1 DRVPRRLLRRAR
13 PLRHARLPARPEQV
27 EGLSVEPA
35 EHASGGW
42 RSYLVPPAVGL
53 LAGAPL
59 LAFPADFG
67 PMALAM
73 LVALL
78 AVLALPVAAVV
89 QQVRLARR
97 RASRR
102 LRAAALGAWMGG
114 VVCAPPM
121 PSAVVGAARRGA
133 TRLVGALGV
142 DLERRAGQTGAYPTT
157 AARAAEPGWSL
168 ANHDVAVRTL
178 WPVRFRIRYTAGP
191 GR

>member
-27 EGLSVEPA
+27 EGLSVGSV
-35 EHASGGW
+35 EHASGDW
-42 RSYLVPPAVGL
+42 RSFLVPPAVGL

-67 PMALAM
+67 PIALAM

-78 AVLALPVAAVV
+78 AVLALPVAAVA

-102 LRAAALGAWMGG
+102 LRAAALGACLVG
-114 VVCAPPM
+114 VVCALPLPI
-121 PSAVVGAARRGA
+121 AILEAARRGA
-133 TRLVGALGV
+133 KRLVVELGIE
-142 DLERRAGQTGAYPTT
+142 LERRAGQTGTYPTP
-157 AARAAEPGWSL
+157 AELAAEP
-168 ANHDVAVRTL
+168 
-178 WPVRFRIRYTAGP
+178 
-191 GR
+191 